1 MNHVFCSLDIRV
13 SSNFAHK
20 KANIS
25 LKLFVVTDVGTCC
38 KERKIKLFKYKL
50 MFI

>member
-1 MNHVFCSLDIRV
+1 MNHVFCSLDIKV

-20 KANIS
+20 KLTLVS
-25 LKLFVVTDVGTCC
+25 SFVVTDVSTYC

-50 MFI
+50 MFK

>member
-25 LKLFVVTDVGTCC
+25 LKLFVVTDLALIV
-38 KERKIKLFKYKL
+38 KNEK
-50 MFI
+50 